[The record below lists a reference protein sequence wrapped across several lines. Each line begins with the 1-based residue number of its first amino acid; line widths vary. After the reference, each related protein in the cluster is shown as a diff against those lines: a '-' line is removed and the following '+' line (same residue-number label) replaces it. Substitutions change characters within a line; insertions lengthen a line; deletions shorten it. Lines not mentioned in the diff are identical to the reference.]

1 MPSYPY
7 SYVYYTS
14 PLYSVVLPVLATI
27 VALAGGLALYF
38 LFVRRPTAIMAQ
50 PPGCTMHSPSA
61 RSTPSACSARCIA
74 SRL

>member
-38 LFVRRPTAIMAQ
+38 LFVRQHAI
-50 PPGCTMHSPSA
+50 
-61 RSTPSACSARCIA
+61 
-74 SRL
+74 